1 VTPPSKKR
9 TGDGALVLGLLAMP
23 FGIFSPFAIW
33 AGIRALRRVRAS
45 DGAMRGEA
53 FAWIGVVGGF
63 LGLAVIGI
71 GTAYWF
77 LAS

>member
-1 VTPPSKKR
+1 VTPPSKRR
-9 TGDGALVLGLLAMP
+9 TGRGALVLGLLAMP

-33 AGIRALRRVRAS
+33 AGVRALNRIRAS
-45 DGAMRGEA
+45 DGALRGKA
-53 FAWIGVVGGF
+53 SGWIGVFGGL
-63 LGLAVIGI
+63 LGLTVIVV